1 METQEELEKRKDAV
15 RTRLAEFESNYY
27 EEVFEVVAEIQE
39 ADVKKDDKCLIGYAR
54 EIINHLEHCIELLEK
69 KEVQPIK
76 YVLKLKVLEER
87 RAKADSYTDQ
97 SFDSLHECF
106 AHVESFM
113 RNYEYDGMLYPD
125 IRIKAERV
133 Q

>member
-1 METQEELEKRKDAV
+1 METQEELEKIKDAV

-69 KEVQPIK
+69 KEV
-76 YVLKLKVLEER
+76 
-87 RAKADSYTDQ
+87 S
-97 SFDSLHECF
+97 
-106 AHVESFM
+106 
-113 RNYEYDGMLYPD
+113 
-125 IRIKAERV
+125 
-133 Q
+133 